1 MQTNFQRIPA
11 TGQVDLYVGYTKTGI
26 YYRLLPSGEPESPEQ
41 MNLAMLMKK
50 AIDEQDITP
59 KNRSWAMF
67 NLQTKFSYY
76 IKKVEILDYWPP
88 ATNQLHFVSGFEIKP
103 SEQAE
108 IIKRFSDFSL
118 PATCEQRLVNGVLSN
133 RVGINFYSHAYGLYF
148 I

>member
-1 MQTNFQRIPA
+1 MQTTFQMNPV
-11 TGQVDLYVGYTKTGI
+11 TGLMDLYVGYSKTDI
-26 YYRLLPSGEPESPEQ
+26 HYRLLPSGKPENPEL
-41 MNLAMLMKK
+41 MNLAILIKK

-67 NLQTKFSYY
+67 NAKTPFSYY
-76 IKKVEILDYWPP
+76 IKNIEILDFWPP

-103 SEQAE
+103 AEQAE
-108 IIKRFSDFSL
+108 IIKRYSDFSL
-118 PATCEQRLVNGVLSN
+118 PATCEQRLVNGALSG